1 MRLRFI
7 GTNGSMGLVHG
18 KVYDV
23 NVFTKLNYMLATWSP
38 DIIYSYDSPQSFAEN
53 WTKP

>member
-7 GTNGSMGLVHG
+7 GTNGSMVLVHG
-18 KVYDV
+18 KVYEV
-23 NVFTKLNYMLATWSP
+23 KITTKLNYIFVTWGNGTVCP
-38 DIIYSYDSPQSFAEN
+38 YDSPQSFAAN